1 MCLATVY
8 KTTKDT
14 EEVVLKNV
22 SKIYV
27 EGSQVRLV
35 DIMGAET
42 VVEGSISHLL
52 CRSDRFRCKTE
63 LPGLKAV
70 LIVDRYNGTM
80 KQQYPIQ
87 YPDGFTDTYFC
98 GRKFIFDTCVRN
110 GILRNLK

>member
-42 VVEGSISHLL
+42 VGEGSIS
-52 CRSDRFRCKTE
+52 F
-63 LPGLKAV
+63 
-70 LIVDRYNGTM
+70 VDLTGSVVKLNC
-80 KQQYPIQ
+80 PA
-87 YPDGFTDTYFC
+87 
-98 GRKFIFDTCVRN
+98 
-110 GILRNLK
+110 

>member
-42 VVEGSISHLL
+42 VVEGSIPFVDLTGRQRQHEIGQIKTFDHNTIYQFAERPQSDCCNK
-52 CRSDRFRCKTE
+52 CRK
-63 LPGLKAV
+63 
-70 LIVDRYNGTM
+70 
-80 KQQYPIQ
+80 
-87 YPDGFTDTYFC
+87 
-98 GRKFIFDTCVRN
+98 
-110 GILRNLK
+110 

>member
-27 EGSQVRLV
+27 EGSRVRLV

-42 VVEGSISHLL
+42 VVEGSIS
-52 CRSDRFRCKTE
+52 F
-63 LPGLKAV
+63 
-70 LIVDRYNGTM
+70 VDLTGSVVKLNC
-80 KQQYPIQ
+80 PA
-87 YPDGFTDTYFC
+87 
-98 GRKFIFDTCVRN
+98 
-110 GILRNLK
+110 